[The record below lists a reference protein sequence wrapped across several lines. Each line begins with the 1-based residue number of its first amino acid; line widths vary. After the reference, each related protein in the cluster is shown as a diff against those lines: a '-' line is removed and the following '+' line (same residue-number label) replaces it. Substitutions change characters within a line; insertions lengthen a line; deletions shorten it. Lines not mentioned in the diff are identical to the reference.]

1 MSNLSTYPCV
11 EEGITLYTTIY
22 PYVWKR
28 ELPSIPAIYPYVEEG
43 ITLYTTGIDNAMM
56 CGE

>member
-1 MSNLSTYPCV
+1 MFTYPCV

-43 ITLYTTGIDNAMM
+43 TTLYTTGIDNAMM